1 MIKYTTSEYFIDNFG
16 SKIPEEDINRFLKKA
31 QNEVES
37 FCANR
42 ILTTIR
48 NYLGFKFDEVNKE
61 NLSIVE
67 LNNLFEIF
75 SDYEIEKIQDTI
87 CEYACFL
94 FENEDVLNSVV
105 TSMSANGATV
115 SFTKEDVENLK
126 YKTLSNMNNT
136 RFRNA
141 IA

>member
-1 MIKYTTSEYFIDNFG
+1 MIKYVTIEYFIDNFG
-16 SKIPEEDINRFLKKA
+16 SQIPEEQIKRYLKKA

-37 FCANR
+37 YCANR

-48 NYLGFKFDEVNKE
+48 NELRDIYEDMKNLDLEDINSLFK
-61 NLSIVE
+61 
-67 LNNLFEIF
+67 IF
-75 SDYEIEKIQDTI
+75 SDYEMDKIQDTI

-94 FENEDVLNSVV
+94 YENDDVLNSVV

-115 SFTKEDVENLK
+115 SFTKEDVEILK
-126 YKTLSNMNNT
+126 YKTLSNMDNT

-141 IA
+141 IT

>member
-1 MIKYTTSEYFIDNFG
+1 MIKYVTIEYFIDNFG
-16 SKIPEEDINRFLKKA
+16 SKIPEEQIKRYLKKA
-31 QNEVES
+31 QGEVENY
-37 FCANR
+37 CANR

-48 NYLGFKFDEVNKE
+48 TKLGNIYDDFK
-61 NLSIVE
+61 NLDLVDINS
-67 LNNLFEIF
+67 LFKIF
-75 SDYEIEKIQDTI
+75 SDYEMDKIQDTI

-94 FENEDVLNSVV
+94 YENDDVLNSVV

-126 YKTLSNMNNT
+126 YKTLSNMDNT

-141 IA
+141 IT

>member
-1 MIKYTTSEYFIDNFG
+1 MIKYVTIEYFIDNFG
-16 SKIPEEDINRFLKKA
+16 SKIPEEDIKRYLKKA
-31 QNEVES
+31 QDEVES

-42 ILTTIR
+42 ILTTIKR
-48 NYLGFKFDEVNKE
+48 ELRDIYEDMKNLNLEDINSLFK
-61 NLSIVE
+61 
-67 LNNLFEIF
+67 IF
-75 SDYEIEKIQDTI
+75 SDYEIDKIQETI

-94 FENEDVLNSVV
+94 YENEDVLNSVV
-105 TSMSANGATV
+105 TTMSANGATV